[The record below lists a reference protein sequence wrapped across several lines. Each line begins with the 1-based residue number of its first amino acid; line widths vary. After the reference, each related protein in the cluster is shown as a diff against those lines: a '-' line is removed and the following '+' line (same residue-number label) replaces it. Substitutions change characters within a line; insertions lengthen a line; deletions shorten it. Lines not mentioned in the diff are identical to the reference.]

1 MIEIRLGDRY
11 AKSIIDLAREKGEI
25 ESVRNDFAY
34 IRDLC
39 KQSPEFLNML
49 KSPLINTF
57 KKEVIIQKVLGGKL
71 SPITANLVDIIVRKK
86 REGYLP
92 DIAERFLAQYDV
104 EKNVT
109 RGVLISAAPL
119 SEDQKARI
127 RATVEADMKTTF
139 ILEEKI
145 DPTLLGGFV
154 LRIGDR
160 LFDGSVAYKLRQLK
174 QEFEKNPYIKLH

>member
-11 AKSIIDLAREKGEI
+11 AKSIIDLARERGEI
-25 ESVRNDFAY
+25 EAVRNDFAY

-39 KQSPEFLNML
+39 KQSPDFLNML
-49 KSPLINTF
+49 KSPLINTY
-57 KKEVIIQKVLGGKL
+57 KKEVVIQKVLGGKL
-71 SPITANLVDIIVRKK
+71 SAITANLVDIIVRKK

-92 DIAERFLAQYDV
+92 DIAERYLVQYDT

-109 RGVLISAAPL
+109 RGVLTSAAPL

-127 RATVEADMKTTF
+127 RTIVERDLKTTF
-139 ILEEKI
+139 IVEEKI
-145 DPTLLGGFV
+145 DPSLIGGFV
-154 LRIGDR
+154 LRIGDK
-160 LFDGSVAYKLRQLK
+160 LFDGSVAYNLRQLK

>member
-25 ESVRNDFAY
+25 EAVRNDFAY

-39 KQSPEFLNML
+39 KQSPDFLNML
-49 KSPLINTF
+49 KSPLINTY

-71 SPITANLVDIIVRKK
+71 SAITTNLVDIIVRKK

-92 DIAERFLAQYDV
+92 DIAERYLAQYDA

-127 RATVEADMKTTF
+127 RAIVERDLKTSF
-139 ILEEKI
+139 IVEEKI
-145 DPTLLGGFV
+145 DPSLIGGFV
-154 LRIGDR
+154 LRIGDK
-160 LFDGSVAYKLRQLK
+160 LFDGSVSYNLRQLK